1 MARTTVAP
9 ELDAP
14 GPTGP
19 PSRGLARAL
28 LVEARPKQWAKN
40 VFVFAGIF
48 FDGAVTNPHKLLLS
62 IAAFVIFCGVSSAIY
77 LINDLVD
84 IEKDRLHPVKRNRP
98 LASGALAPSVAKVT
112 AAVLLAVEGCHFDD
126 CNLGDADGDPRTLM
140 LAPQAPRQV
149 VGPIPFRNC
158 RFIGCQFLGVGFTGS
173 PEFLASMTQALT
185 SPQTEAG
192 Q

>member
-1 MARTTVAP
+1 MT
-9 ELDAP
+9 D
-14 GPTGP
+14 
-19 PSRGLARAL
+19 
-28 LVEARPKQWAKN
+28 
-40 VFVFAGIF
+40 
-48 FDGAVTNPHKLLLS
+48 
-62 IAAFVIFCGVSSAIY
+62 
-77 LINDLVD
+77 
-84 IEKDRLHPVKRNRP
+84 
-98 LASGALAPSVAKVT
+98 ALAPITLPALGPGPEYKSLAVWLPQLFMETVRAGSRTIEGRTFVDCLIEGP
-112 AAVLLAVEGCHFDD
+112 AVLLAVEGCHFDD